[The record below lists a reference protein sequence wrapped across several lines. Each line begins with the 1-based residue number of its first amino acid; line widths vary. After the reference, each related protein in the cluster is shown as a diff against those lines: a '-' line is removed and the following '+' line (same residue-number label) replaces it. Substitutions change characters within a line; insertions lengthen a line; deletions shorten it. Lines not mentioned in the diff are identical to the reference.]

1 MGKLL
6 ILLCSAGLLSMPVFA
21 APAPSVEDTLDAFH
35 AAAARADL
43 EAYLGL
49 LTPEAVFLG
58 TDGTE
63 RWQGGEFSRFV
74 SGHFSKGEGWAYAA
88 KQRKVTLSDDGKL
101 AWFDEMLDNDQ
112 LGLCRGS
119 GVLVLNDGHW
129 RIAQYNLSVPIPNQV
144 VGDFVAQIQALEAG
158 AAVPP
163 GELAREAGNSVSVD
177 AILEENADITEATA
191 TGEVEQ
197 PTQKRCRKRHKT
209 NTRAGC

>member
-6 ILLCSAGLLSMPVFA
+6 ILLCCAGLLTMPAFS
-21 APAPSVEDTLDAFH
+21 APEPSVEDTLDAFH

-43 EAYLGL
+43 ETYLGL

-63 RWQGGEFSRFV
+63 RWQGDEFTSFV
-74 SGHFSKGEGWAYAA
+74 SGHFSKGEGWAYAP
-88 KQRKVTLSDDGKL
+88 KQRQVTLSDNGKL

-119 GVLVLNDGHW
+119 GVLVLNGGQW
-129 RIAQYNLSVPIPNQV
+129 RIAQYNLSVPIPNPV
-144 VGDFVAQIQALEAG
+144 VLDFVAQIQALEATAT
-158 AAVPP
+158 AAN
-163 GELAREAGNSVSVD
+163 GELAGEAGNPVSV
-177 AILEENADITEATA
+177 NAAGEGNTGTGAATD

-197 PTQKRCRKRHKT
+197 PIQKRCRKRHKT